1 MSSPLVTDDP
11 EKYNGAPASIQL
23 LGRRLDEKKL
33 ISLAEIIVEALED
46 YKKQDGWENVSNT
59 ILTSKCT

>member
-59 ILTSKCT
+59 ILTSKGT